1 MRIAYLEDDPDQAR
15 LSRLWLEDAGHQVTC
30 FETGRELVRVLRSES
45 FDLLVLDWMVPDMSG
60 IEVLDW
66 TRSHYDWNVPVL
78 FCSQRGS
85 EEDIVRALEA
95 GADDYM
101 EKPLS
106 QRELIARVGALQRRM
121 LLGRSNS
128 QSLEFTP
135 YTIDLANRTI
145 ALDGIPIEL
154 TQKEYDLAV
163 FLFKNLGRAI
173 SRGHILDTVW
183 GMSPDLNTR
192 TVDTHISRLRKK
204 LRLGPET
211 GWVLTSIYQHGYRL
225 DQIDKQVSSGGGM
238 SSAAEMQ
245 DAGNAG

>member
-15 LSRLWLEDAGHQVTC
+15 LIRLWLEDAGHQVTS
-30 FETGRELVRVLRSES
+30 FQAGRDLVRVLRSES
-45 FDLLVLDWMVPDMSG
+45 FDLLILDWMVPDMTG

-66 TRSHYDWNVPVL
+66 TRSHYDWNMPVL
-78 FCSQRGS
+78 FCTQKNS
-85 EEDIVRALEA
+85 EDDIVRALEA

-101 EKPLS
+101 EKPLN
-106 QRELIARVGALQRRM
+106 QRELVARVGALQRRM

-128 QSLEFTP
+128 QSLDFEP

-145 ALDGIPIEL
+145 TLHDEPIEL

-204 LRLGPET
+204 LRFGSET
-211 GWVLTSIYQHGYRL
+211 GWGLTSIYQHGYRL
-225 DQIDKQVSSGGGM
+225 DQANPHEERGG
-238 SSAAEMQ
+238 SAGHEQASP
-245 DAGNAG
+245 

>member
-15 LSRLWLEDAGHQVTC
+15 LSQRWLEDAGHQVTC
-30 FETGRELVRVLRSES
+30 FGTGRELVRVLRSES
-45 FDLLVLDWMVPDMSG
+45 FDLLILDWMVPDMSG

-66 TRSHYDWNVPVL
+66 TRSHYDWNIPVL

-85 EEDIVRALEA
+85 EEDIVRALES

-106 QRELIARVGALQRRM
+106 QRELVARVGALQRRM

-128 QSLEFTP
+128 QSLEFAP

-145 ALDGIPIEL
+145 SLNGNVIDL

-204 LRLGPET
+204 LQLGNET
-211 GWVLTSIYQHGYRL
+211 GWILTSIYQHGYRL
-225 DQIDKQVSSGGGM
+225 DQIDRPTATVPTSPDQT
-238 SSAAEMQ
+238 AQQ
-245 DAGNAG
+245 DSR